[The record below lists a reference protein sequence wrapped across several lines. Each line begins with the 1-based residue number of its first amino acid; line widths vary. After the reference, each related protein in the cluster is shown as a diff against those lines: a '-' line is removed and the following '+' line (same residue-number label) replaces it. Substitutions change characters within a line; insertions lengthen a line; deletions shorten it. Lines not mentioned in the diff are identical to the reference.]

1 MPLTDTG
8 EHVINSIEEEYAFAK
23 DSKAQFALLQEA
35 FSTGDDEKIDQALLT
50 VTYARDNLRNGILE
64 MLRDH
69 VRQESKN
76 S

>member
-35 FSTGDDEKIDQALLT
+35 FSSDDDEKIDQALLT
-50 VTYARDNLRNGILE
+50 VTYARDNLRNGILD
-64 MLRDH
+64 MVRDH
-69 VRQESKN
+69 VSLDTKN
-76 S
+76 P